1 MIMGILALLCGL
13 AILVVDQLTK
23 HYIASNYV
31 LGEVHDF
38 IDGLINIVFVENRG
52 AAWGIFQGRTWL
64 LLVITAVVMVI
75 CIVIIVKN
83 GLKNKLLLWA
93 MTLVLSGGV
102 GNMIDRIFR
111 NGIVVDFLQF
121 DFWQSFPVFNV
132 ADCAVVIG
140 GGLLILYFLI
150 DTVKDFKQNKK
161 GITQVQEIKDEEN

>member
-1 MIMGILALLCGL
+1 M
-13 AILVVDQLTK
+13 
-23 HYIASNYV
+23 
-31 LGEVHDF
+31 
-38 IDGLINIVFVENRG
+38 
-52 AAWGIFQGRTWL
+52 

-161 GITQVQEIKDEEN
+161 GITQAQEIKDEEN